1 MVTKLQPETRLKRK
15 SAEWL
20 CHLDE
25 RIMERLDEAEGPLTP
40 WMIADDLGAPTR
52 RRVDERCRV
61 LARAGFVQ
69 MDRRLAL
76 DNKFTL
82 TGWGRLYLEGEVDAG
97 LREPLPAPRP
107 PEAVRPGKYAGF
119 G

>member
-1 MVTKLQPETRLKRK
+1 MRNPDRK
-15 SAEWL
+15 SGCWMKL
-20 CHLDE
+20 LDE
-25 RIMERLDEAEGPLTP
+25 RIMERLADAEEPLTP
-40 WMIADDLGAPTR
+40 WMISEDLGAPTR